1 MMEVYSRMG
10 HIVNDDWFQTEDASK
25 ERFQGILKANGLAGF
40 VLPLREARVK
50 DGYLLQYYNDGV
62 WSVLVNSKD
71 FQVLM
76 VCQDEA
82 EANEAYGKWGEQ

>member
-1 MMEVYSRMG
+1 MEVYSRMG
-10 HIVNDDWFQTEDASK
+10 HIVNDDWFLTEEESK

-40 VLPLREARVK
+40 VLPLREARIK
-50 DGYLLQYYNDGV
+50 GGYLLQYYNDGV

-76 VCQDEA
+76 VCQDET
-82 EANEAYGKWGEQ
+82 EADEAYIKWGDK

>member
-1 MMEVYSRMG
+1 MEIYCRMG
-10 HIVNDDWFQTEDASK
+10 HIVNDGWFRTEEESK
-25 ERFQGILKANGLAGF
+25 ERFQGILKANGLAG
-40 VLPLREARVK
+40 VCASLREARIK

-82 EANEAYGKWGEQ
+82 EANEAYSKWGKQ

>member
-1 MMEVYSRMG
+1 MEIYCRMG
-10 HIVNDDWFQTEDASK
+10 HIVCDDWCQSEEESK
-25 ERFQGILKANGLAGF
+25 ERFQGILKANSLAGF
-40 VLPLREARVK
+40 VLPLREARIK
-50 DGYLLQYYNDGV
+50 DGFLLQYYNDGV

-82 EANEAYGKWGEQ
+82 EANEAYSKWGKQ

>member
-1 MMEVYSRMG
+1 MEIYCRMG
-10 HIVNDDWFQTEDASK
+10 HIVCDDWCQTEEESK

-40 VLPLREARVK
+40 VLPLREARIK

-62 WSVLVNSKD
+62 WAVLVNRKD

-82 EANEAYGKWGEQ
+82 EASEAYIKWGKQ

>member
-10 HIVNDDWFQTEDASK
+10 HIVNDDWFHTEEESK
-25 ERFQGILKANGLAGF
+25 ECFQGILKANGLAGF
-40 VLPLREARVK
+40 VLPLREAQIK

-62 WSVLVNSKD
+62 WSVLVNSRD
-71 FQVLM
+71 FHVLM

-82 EANEAYGKWGEQ
+82 EANGAYNKWSEQ

>member
-1 MMEVYSRMG
+1 MEIYCRMG
-10 HIVNDDWFQTEDASK
+10 HIVCDDWCQTEEESK

-40 VLPLREARVK
+40 VLPLREARIK
-50 DGYLLQYYNDGV
+50 DGYLMQYYNDGV
-62 WSVLVNSKD
+62 WAVLVNSKD

-82 EANEAYGKWGEQ
+82 EASEAYIKWGKQ

>member
-10 HIVNDDWFQTEDASK
+10 HIVNDDWFRTEEESK

-40 VLPLREARVK
+40 VLPLRETRIK
-50 DGYLLQYYNDGV
+50 DGYLLQYYSGGI

-76 VCQDEA
+76 VCKDKA
-82 EANEAYGKWGEQ
+82 EADETYIKWGDK

>member
-1 MMEVYSRMG
+1 MEIYCRMG
-10 HIVNDDWFQTEDASK
+10 HIVCDDWCQTEEESK

-40 VLPLREARVK
+40 VLPLREARIK
-50 DGYLLQYYNDGV
+50 DGYLLQYYNDGG

-82 EANEAYGKWGEQ
+82 EANEAYSKWGEQ

>member
-1 MMEVYSRMG
+1 MEIYCRMG
-10 HIVNDDWFQTEDASK
+10 HIVCDDWCQTEEESK

-40 VLPLREARVK
+40 VLPLREARIK

-71 FQVLM
+71 FQVLV

-82 EANEAYGKWGEQ
+82 EASEAYSKWGDK

>member
-10 HIVNDDWFQTEDASK
+10 HIVCDDWCQTEEESK

-40 VLPLREARVK
+40 VLPLREARIK

-62 WSVLVNSKD
+62 WSVMVNSKD
-71 FQVLM
+71 FQVLI

-82 EANEAYGKWGEQ
+82 EANKAYSKWGKQ

>member
-1 MMEVYSRMG
+1 MEIYCRMG
-10 HIVNDDWFQTEDASK
+10 HIVCDDWCQTEEESK

-40 VLPLREARVK
+40 VLPLREARIK

-71 FQVLM
+71 FQVLV
-76 VCQDEA
+76 VCQDES
-82 EANEAYGKWGEQ
+82 EANEAYSKWGKQ

>member
-1 MMEVYSRMG
+1 MEIYCRMG
-10 HIVNDDWFQTEDASK
+10 HIVCDDWCQTEEESK

-40 VLPLREARVK
+40 VLPLREARIK
-50 DGYLLQYYNDGV
+50 DGYLLQYYNGGF

-71 FQVLM
+71 FQVLA

-82 EANEAYGKWGEQ
+82 EANEAYSKWGKQ

>member
-1 MMEVYSRMG
+1 MEIYCRMG
-10 HIVNDDWFQTEDASK
+10 HIVCDDWCHTEEESK

-40 VLPLREARVK
+40 VLPLRETRIK
-50 DGYLLQYYNDGV
+50 DGYLLQYYNDGG

-71 FQVLM
+71 FQVLI

-82 EANEAYGKWGEQ
+82 EANEAYSKWGKQ

>member
-1 MMEVYSRMG
+1 MEIYCRMG
-10 HIVNDDWFQTEDASK
+10 HIVCDDWCQTEEESK
-25 ERFQGILKANGLAGF
+25 ERFQWILKANGLAGF
-40 VLPLREARVK
+40 ALPLREARIK

-76 VCQDEA
+76 VCKDKA
-82 EANEAYGKWGEQ
+82 EADETYIKWGDK

>member
-1 MMEVYSRMG
+1 MEIYCRMG
-10 HIVNDDWFQTEDASK
+10 HIVCDDWCQTEEESK

-40 VLPLREARVK
+40 VLPLREKRIK
-50 DGYLLQYYNDGV
+50 DGFLLQYFNDGV

-71 FQVLM
+71 FQVLV

-82 EANEAYGKWGEQ
+82 EANEAYGKWSKQ

>member
-1 MMEVYSRMG
+1 MEIYCRMG
-10 HIVNDDWFQTEDASK
+10 HIVCDDWCQTEEESK
-25 ERFQGILKANGLAGF
+25 ERFQWILKANGLAGF
-40 VLPLREARVK
+40 VLPLREARIK
-50 DGYLLQYYNDGV
+50 DGYLLLYYNDGV

-82 EANEAYGKWGEQ
+82 EANEAYSKWGKQ